1 MFSHELFKAI
11 TISVLACCSV
21 VACGGGDSS
30 NRASS
35 SDNRPASSSD
45 DRPPSPTS
53 ASFKIGGTATG
64 LNGTLDV
71 YLSNGSDILVVSSSG
86 EFSFVKSQLPSTNY
100 DVTILFQPD
109 GLSCAVTNGSGTV
122 VATDVSNILVKC
134 VPAPILN
141 LAFGIKQLKFSW
153 NAIAGASYYRLE
165 EDPISNSEFS
175 PIATNIADTQYT
187 YGIPL
192 YRHAGASYRVSACD
206 NSGCTSS
213 RAISMIPYIT
223 CDKAGCHAPKI
234 VSKPSQLVN
243 AVGYFK
249 PSSTIKDMHFGNSVS
264 LSQDGTT
271 MAIGAPGES
280 SAATGV
286 NGNQYAVCGPHIFTN
301 CALYSGAVYIFMR
314 DSSGN
319 WSQTAYIKPSNTS
332 ERADFGR
339 TVALNSDGSTL
350 AVGAPHESSDKGT
363 AYVFVRDP
371 SGSWSQQ
378 ASLQGTTTPYID
390 TFGGAISLS
399 GDGNTLVVGAAGDA
413 SNATGING
421 NEFNDCKTAIAPPGA
436 LPRATNCSPGAGA
449 VYVFTRSSA
458 TWNRQAYIKAS
469 NTLATSSIA
478 DSAFF
483 GSSLALSRDGN
494 TLAVGAQG
502 ESSGAVGLNGN
513 QAIDCSNFGN
523 CALGSGAVYLFTRS
537 GSSWSQQAYL
547 KASNT
552 WPSMRY
558 GSSVALSA
566 NGDTLAVGAA
576 NESTTSP
583 GINGDQTAHDPPVPG
598 SGSGAVYLL
607 VRDGGGLWS
616 QQAFIKASTLT
627 SDESFGSATSLSD
640 DGSALAVGANRPV
653 WLNAVYGG
661 GAYFFSR
668 NSSDTWTQ
676 QAYVR
681 ASNATS
687 DREDYFGGAL
697 SLSGD
702 GNTLAVGG
710 PGDDSGATG
719 VNGDQLDASALSSG
733 AVYLY

>member
-1 MFSHELFKAI
+1 MFSHEPFKAI
-11 TISVLACCSV
+11 TISVLACCSLA
-21 VACGGGDSS
+21 ACGGGDSS
-30 NRASS
+30 H
-35 SDNRPASSSD
+35 PASSSG
-45 DRPPSPTS
+45 DRPPSTTS

-64 LNGTLDV
+64 LDGTLSV
-71 YLSNGSDILVVSSSG
+71 RLANGSDTLVVSTSG

-109 GLSCAVTNGSGTV
+109 GLSCTVTNGSGTV
-122 VATDVSNILVKC
+122 VAADVTNILVKC

-165 EDPISNSEFS
+165 EDLLSNSEFS
-175 PIATNIADTQYT
+175 PITANILDTQYT
-187 YGIPL
+187 YEIPL

-213 RAISMIPYIT
+213 RVISPFGNKT
-223 CDKAGCHAPKI
+223 CDETGCYAL
-234 VSKPSQLVN
+234 VSTPSQLVN

-249 PSSTIKDMHFGNSVS
+249 PSSTIMGMRFGSSVS

-271 MAIGAPGES
+271 LAIGAPGES
-280 SAATGV
+280 SAATGI
-286 NGNQYAVCGPHIFTN
+286 NGNPNTGGNQFTVCNPDTSTN
-301 CALYSGAVYIFMR
+301 CAPSSGAVYIYKR

-332 ERADFGR
+332 AGAEFGR
-339 TVALNSDGSTL
+339 AVALNSDGSTL
-350 AVGAPHESSDKGT
+350 AVGAPHESTVFIDEGA

-371 SGSWSQQ
+371 SGGWSQQ
-378 ASLQGTTTPYID
+378 AYLQGTTTHYFAK
-390 TFGGAISLS
+390 FGGAISLS
-399 GDGNTLVVGAAGDA
+399 GDGSTLVVGAAGDA

-421 NEFNDCKTAIAPPGA
+421 NEFNDCLTAIDPPG
-436 LPRATNCSPGAGA
+436 ATNCSQGAGA

-458 TWNRQAYIKAS
+458 TWTRQAYIKAS
-469 NTLATSSIA
+469 NTLATSGIA
-478 DSAFF
+478 SSALF

-494 TLAVGAQG
+494 TLAVGAEG
-502 ESSGAVGLNGN
+502 ESSGAVGVNGN
-513 QAIDCSNFGN
+513 QAIDCASLGN

-537 GSSWSQQAYL
+537 GNSWNQQAYL

-552 WPSMRY
+552 SLYMQY

-583 GINGDQTAHDPPVPG
+583 GINGDQTAHDPSVLG
-598 SGSGAVYLL
+598 DGSGAVYLL
-607 VRDGGGLWS
+607 VRDGSGLWS
-616 QQAFIKASTLT
+616 QQAFIKASKLA
-627 SDESFGSATSLSD
+627 SDEYFGSATSLSD
-640 DGSALAVGANRPV
+640 DGSSLAVGANGFIS
-653 WLNAVYGG
+653 LNDVDGG
-661 GAYFFSR
+661 VAYFFSR

-681 ASNATS
+681 ASNA
-687 DREDYFGGAL
+687 RLNHLDYFGGAL

-702 GNTLAVGG
+702 GNTLVVGG
-710 PGDDSGATG
+710 IGDDSNATG
-719 VNGDQLDASALSSG
+719 VNGDQVDVSAPGSG